1 MNGHWFCKN
10 EGTQGA
16 RWAVFFESVL
26 AGNHSDS
33 PLLIGISSHLFPWF
47 VCQKVSRLS
56 RFKCLC
62 LLAWT
67 SSRIKLLPPC
77 SSDQL
82 SELRRSCRTHLL
94 QMFTGLT
101 VKSLSVFLRSQFS
114 SSFLCPLPLISL
126 PLCCSWV
133 PSGPLQANST
143 SSGLSPPSL
152 SSKYL

>member
-10 EGTQGA
+10 EGAQGA

-77 SSDQL
+77 SSDVIGAETELQNTPFANVYRSNCQIIKCISEKSIFLQFSVSTSTDQPASVLQL
-82 SELRRSCRTHLL
+82 GTEWTAPGE
-94 QMFTGLT
+94 FN
-101 VKSLSVFLRSQFS
+101 KFRSQ
-114 SSFLCPLPLISL
+114 
-126 PLCCSWV
+126 
-133 PSGPLQANST
+133 
-143 SSGLSPPSL
+143 
-152 SSKYL
+152 SSKSVQ